1 MYYIGLMSGT
11 SMDAID
17 VALIEFDKKAILK
30 FYRQHPLESS
40 LKNQVR
46 LINEKSSLVDVVK
59 LDSKLGYVFAN
70 AVNELLKETHTSPNE
85 IIAIGSHGQTVL
97 HAPTITNKTSIQI
110 SDPNI
115 ICAETG
121 ITVVADF
128 RRMDMAFG
136 GQGAPLASAFHEYQF
151 KNNNKSTVIL
161 NIGGFANITLLPC
174 DKNEIVGFDTGPG
187 NTLLDCWIKRNKN
200 KEYDKDGLWASSG
213 KEDNELLQQL
223 LKDDYFSSP
232 IPKSTGREYFNLEWL
247 KINLKKL
254 NKELSAENIQAT
266 LLKLSGVTITNAIKK
281 YAAGF
286 SEVIVCGGG
295 AYNLLLMK
303 TIEDLL
309 VDFKV
314 TTTSDYGLSPDCIEA
329 VAFGWLAKKRLEN
342 KPANIP
348 SVTGANKNVILG
360 GVYSP
365 TKQEN

>member
-40 LKNQVR
+40 LKNKVR
-46 LINEKSSLVDVVK
+46 FINERSSLIDVVE
-59 LDSKLGYVFAN
+59 LDSKLGHVFAN

-174 DKNEIVGFDTGPG
+174 DKNEIIGFDTGPG

-200 KEYDKDGLWASSG
+200 KEYDKDSLWASSG

-232 IPKSTGREYFNLEWL
+232 IPKSTGKEYFNLEWL

-266 LLKLSGVTITNAIKK
+266 LLKLSGVTIANAIKK
-281 YAAGF
+281 YATGF

-329 VAFGWLAKKRLEN
+329 VTFGWLAKKRLEN
-342 KPANIP
+342 KPANIS